1 MMMKS
6 KARTVCNEDI
16 HLTAGSVLWFSASVF
31 PSTVCVYPPQAR
43 QLSPAKSAT
52 DEGLVPSGESGEDLV
67 ALNLIE
73 DDGQVLP

>member
-1 MMMKS
+1 MKS

-16 HLTAGSVLWFSASVF
+16 HLTAGFVLWFSAYVF
-31 PSTVCVYPPQAR
+31 TSCTVCMYPPQAR

-73 DDGQVLP
+73 DGQVVP

>member
-1 MMMKS
+1 M
-6 KARTVCNEDI
+6 
-16 HLTAGSVLWFSASVF
+16 
-31 PSTVCVYPPQAR
+31 YPRQAR

-73 DDGQVLP
+73 DGGQVRRRAPINPSFCIPCATSAYHTFHIQSNEAKKAL

>member
-1 MMMKS
+1 MLYCVMLYCVMLCY
-6 KARTVCNEDI
+6 ALLCFALL
-16 HLTAGSVLWFSASVF
+16 HPFSPPPAHG
-31 PSTVCVYPPQAR
+31 VCVYPPQAR

-73 DDGQVLP
+73 DGQVLVP